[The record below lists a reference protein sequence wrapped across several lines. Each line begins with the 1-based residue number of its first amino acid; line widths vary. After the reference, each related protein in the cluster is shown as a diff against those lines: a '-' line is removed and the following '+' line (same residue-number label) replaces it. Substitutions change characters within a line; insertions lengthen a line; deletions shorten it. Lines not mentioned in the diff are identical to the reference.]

1 MSQQELL
8 SRVIGV
14 LDGAGIDYMMTGS
27 LVSSLQ
33 GNPRATHD
41 IDLVVALTLTGAT
54 AIIGEFPPP
63 RYYLD
68 ELSVRQA
75 IARRDMFNLLD
86 ADTGDKVDFWL
97 LTDDEFDQNRFAR
110 KVVENVKGLQI
121 KMSRPEDTIL
131 MKLKWSA
138 QSGGSEKQFQD
149 VRSVYELQFSSLDQ
163 TYLDAWAEKLGV
175 SELLARVRQQAK
187 PL

>member
-8 SRVIGV
+8 NRVVGV
-14 LDGAGIDYMMTGS
+14 LKRSAIDYMLTGS

-33 GNPRATHD
+33 GDPRATHD
-41 IDLVVALTLTGAT
+41 IDLVVELSVGAVQPLL
-54 AIIGEFPPP
+54 AEFPPP

-68 ELSVRQA
+68 EHSVSQA

-97 LTDDEFDQNRFAR
+97 LTDDAFDQSRFAR
-110 KVVENVKGLQI
+110 KIVENVNGVPI
-121 KMSRPEDTIL
+121 KVSAPEDTIL
-131 MKLKWSA
+131 MKLRWSA
-138 QSGGSEKQFQD
+138 QSGGSEKQFGD
-149 VRSVYELQFSSLDQ
+149 ARSVYELQFPNLDQ
-163 TYLDAWAEKLGV
+163 AYLDLWSKRLGV
-175 SELLARVRQQAK
+175 FDALMRMRNEAD

>member
-1 MSQQELL
+1 M
-8 SRVIGV
+8 
-14 LDGAGIDYMMTGS
+14 
-27 LVSSLQ
+27 VSSLQ

-41 IDLVVALTLTGAT
+41 IDLVVALTLAGASS
-54 AIIGEFPPP
+54 IIAAFPPP

-110 KVVENVKGLQI
+110 KVVENVRGLQI

-138 QSGGSEKQFQD
+138 QSGGSEKQFHD
-149 VRSVYELQFSSLDQ
+149 VRSVYELQFSGLDQ
-163 TYLDAWAEKLGV
+163 TYLDAWAKKLGV
-175 SELLARVRQQAK
+175 TEMLTRVRQQAK

>member
-8 SRVIGV
+8 KQVVGV
-14 LDGAGIDYMMTGS
+14 LDGAGIDYMLTGS

-33 GNPRATHD
+33 GDPRATHD
-41 IDLVVALTLTGAT
+41 IDLVVELSVGA
-54 AIIGEFPPP
+54 AQSLAAEFPPP

-68 ELSVRQA
+68 EQSVRQA
-75 IARRDMFNLLD
+75 IVRRDMFNLLD

-97 LTDDEFDQNRFAR
+97 LTDHAFDKSRFER
-110 KVVENVKGLQI
+110 KVIEDVNGMRI
-121 KMSRPEDTIL
+121 KVSRPEDTIL

-149 VRSVYELQFSSLDQ
+149 ARSVYEIQFPVLDQ
-163 TYLDAWAEKLGV
+163 AYLDLWSGTLGV
-175 SELLARVRQQAK
+175 SDALARLRDDAK